1 MNLRVVT
8 GSLGLLV
15 RRFSRV
21 MASVSFAGLLSHAKT
36 SESIPDK
43 WYPRMS
49 SQHPSWPHP
58 GRVHVLAAS
67 SSWQM
72 TTCTVTFGFW
82 TFIESAG
89 ADQCYCLTN
98 QAVQE
103 LILRLDDR
111 AGTQTSNAGMDCL
124 HYRMPLLQTSLA
136 TWAQMLGALVHRIGS
151 V

>member
-1 MNLRVVT
+1 
-8 GSLGLLV
+8 
-15 RRFSRV
+15 
-21 MASVSFAGLLSHAKT
+21 MASVSFTGLLSHAKT
-36 SESIPDK
+36 YESIPDK

-49 SQHPSWPHP
+49 SQHPSWPLP

-67 SSWQM
+67 SPWQM

-103 LILRLDDR
+103 L
-111 AGTQTSNAGMDCL
+111 
-124 HYRMPLLQTSLA
+124 MPLCCLSDNNFVQFRC
-136 TWAQMLGALVHRIGS
+136 ALVASDGATGKVDSYMKMTTGQMAAKWPHTSPIFIKE
-151 V
+151 